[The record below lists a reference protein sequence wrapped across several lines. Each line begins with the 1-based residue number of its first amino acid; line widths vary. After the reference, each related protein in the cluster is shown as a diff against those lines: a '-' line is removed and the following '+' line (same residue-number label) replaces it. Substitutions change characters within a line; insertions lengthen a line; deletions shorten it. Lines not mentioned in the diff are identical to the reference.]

1 MVHSQVFFCC
11 SKCADLATIYDYIT
25 KVFPYYK
32 RVERTS
38 ATPGLRKAIEKEL
51 NRESSGFIKAKGKD
65 GLWTI
70 DPDWDGKT
78 STQPAQPVPG
88 LSQFEF
94 GA

>member
-1 MVHSQVFFCC
+1 MC
-11 SKCADLATIYDYIT
+11 

-78 STQPAQPVPG
+78 PTQPAQPESG
-88 LSQFEF
+88 LFQFEF